1 MNRRKL
7 KRMNEN
13 SQYLLLMYYLQN
25 TKVKY
30 SQNHLTRYLRL
41 VECLSEKTYEKV
53 MQEFDQIIPHRDRH
67 LRYYKSLLKTVWIIR
82 TDKSKWKWRES
93 K

>member
-25 TKVKY
+25 IKVKH
-30 SQNHLTRYLRL
+30 SQNYLTRYLRL

-53 MQEFDQIIPHRDRH
+53 MQEFDQIDPYQNRH
-67 LRYYKSLLKTVWIIR
+67 ESYYKSLLKTVWIIR
-82 TDKSKWKWRES
+82 TDKSKWR
-93 K
+93 

>member
-7 KRMNEN
+7 KGMNEN

-25 TKVKY
+25 IKVKH
-30 SQNHLTRYLRL
+30 SQNYLTRYLRL

-53 MQEFDQIIPHRDRH
+53 MQEFLQITPHRNRH
-67 LRYYKSLLKTVWIIR
+67 LSYYKSLLKTVWIIR
-82 TDKSKWKWRES
+82 TDKSKWRGS